1 MTEKYMI
8 AVDMDGTL
16 LNNKGKITE
25 RTLNTLKTLL
35 DAGHYVVPA
44 SGRAFPILPE
54 EIKSLSGIQYA
65 ILENG
70 AVIWDWAKK
79 LPLFVKLMP
88 DSMAQRILQKVRED
102 YQKEKYVTELIAAGF
117 VCAEANDKPLFGMG
131 WFGKNFEEYMLS
143 NHEYI
148 EDIHERV
155 DILQKAEKIN
165 LYFEQRDIAAEV
177 RKYWGNI
184 PGICVTTSVGGNAE
198 FTAANVNKGTG
209 IAYLRKHLGIDKSH
223 IIAIGD
229 NENDVEMFEEE
240 GISVAMGNARDEIK
254 KKAAHVTIDNDRD
267 GAARFL
273 LDFFSQ
279 HQ

>member
-131 WFGKNFEEYMLS
+131 WFGKNFEEYMTNTYLDTTKKEEHRF
-143 NHEYI
+143 NKF
-148 EDIHERV
+148 
-155 DILQKAEKIN
+155 ILI
-165 LYFEQRDIAAEV
+165 
-177 RKYWGNI
+177 
-184 PGICVTTSVGGNAE
+184 
-198 FTAANVNKGTG
+198 
-209 IAYLRKHLGIDKSH
+209 
-223 IIAIGD
+223 
-229 NENDVEMFEEE
+229 
-240 GISVAMGNARDEIK
+240 
-254 KKAAHVTIDNDRD
+254 
-267 GAARFL
+267 L
-273 LDFFSQ
+273 LLV
-279 HQ
+279 